1 MDNAK
6 ILFQIKHLNKTL
18 DLDFSK
24 RLEVYDLTP
33 QQGRIILFICDN
45 YEKMDISQKMCESIW
60 RLSKSTI
67 SGLIKRL
74 EAKSLITITRIKKE
88 HILKPTK
95 EGLKIRDAFIENRK
109 KVIAKL
115 LEGMSEEEINIMS
128 DYFTRM
134 IKNIEKE
141 DSEC

>member
-1 MDNAK
+1 MDKAK

-18 DLDFSK
+18 DIDFSK

-45 YEKMDISQKMCESIW
+45 YEKMDISQKMCETIW
-60 RLSKSTI
+60 RLSKSTV

-88 HILKPTK
+88 HILKPTE

-115 LEGMSEEEINIMS
+115 LEKMSDEEINLIS
-128 DYFTRM
+128 DYFAKM
-134 IKNIEKE
+134 ITNIEKE
-141 DSEC
+141 DYEC